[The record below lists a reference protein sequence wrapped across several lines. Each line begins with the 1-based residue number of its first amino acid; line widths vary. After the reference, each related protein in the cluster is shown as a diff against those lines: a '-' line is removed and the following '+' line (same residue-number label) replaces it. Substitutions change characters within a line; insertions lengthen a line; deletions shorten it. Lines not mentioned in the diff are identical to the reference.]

1 MSIRTAG
8 LILAALGVV
17 VALVGLTADALGTGG
32 SLGFGL
38 HQIAAVVIGVLA
50 AGIGLLLAR
59 R

>member
-8 LILAALGVV
+8 RILAALGVV
-17 VALVGLTADALGTGG
+17 VALIGLTADAIGFGG
-32 SLGFGL
+32 SFGFGL
-38 HQIAAVVIGVLA
+38 QQTAAVIVGLLA